1 MHTQQGY
8 SPGAG
13 PPGGCS
19 VAGAES
25 PDWQTPRVVVTLSDV
40 VAVDLEQRVA
50 SAVNAQLQ
58 SMNDDQLQSM
68 NGRLEELVERALQDE
83 LDRRVAAILEA
94 NIEQRA
100 NATPPGRAPDD
111 VGRVDD
117 VVTKTCNACGKAKPL
132 HRFEKQRGTCMD
144 CRRVA
149 ARESA
154 RRRAEAA
161 DTVPFT
167 GAAST
172 SSPSAN
178 PGNSSG

>member
-25 PDWQTPRVVVTLSDV
+25 PDWQTPGVVVTLSNV

-50 SAVNAQLQ
+50 SAVNA
-58 SMNDDQLQSM
+58 QLQSM

-100 NATPPGRAPDD
+100 NATPPGRASDD
-111 VGRVDD
+111 VRRVDD
-117 VVTKTCNACGKAKPL
+117 VVTKTCNACGEAKPL

>member
-1 MHTQQGY
+1 LSHDQFVTHDRRNAARRFATMHTQQGY

-25 PDWQTPRVVVTLSDV
+25 PDWQTPGVVVTLSNV

-58 SMNDDQLQSM
+58 SMNDAQLQSM

-100 NATPPGRAPDD
+100 NATPPG
-111 VGRVDD
+111 
-117 VVTKTCNACGKAKPL
+117 
-132 HRFEKQRGTCMD
+132 
-144 CRRVA
+144 
-149 ARESA
+149 ARQTTW
-154 RRRAEAA
+154 AE
-161 DTVPFT
+161 
-167 GAAST
+167 
-172 SSPSAN
+172 
-178 PGNSSG
+178 